1 MSRLVIE
8 AYLRPARVR
17 GLALLAALPTL
28 LWFAGPPPALSQT
41 APLNDELTAG
51 RPDPDGVPTR
61 ISLAF
66 YLVDIESIDD
76 PKQEFTADLYVVAR
90 WRDARLARPEV
101 SGDESQ
107 RLLPLSQIWQPD
119 VGILNRR
126 SMESALPP
134 VARVD
139 TQGNVEYAQRLRGQF
154 ASPLDLRRFPFDR
167 QQLEIRFI
175 SYRYAPD
182 DLELAVGRTLR
193 QESFSVAG
201 WSIGEP
207 VGEVT
212 PLEVPAAGGR
222 AGLTLRV
229 EAERERTFYLLTLVL
244 PLTLI
249 ALMAWLVFWIDP
261 SLLPSQL
268 AISTASVF
276 TLIAFRLSLMW
287 SLPKVSYLTLAD
299 IFVLAVT
306 LLVFG
311 ALGQTVLT
319 GRLAKVGKEELAQKL
334 DAWGRW
340 IYAGLLLIIV
350 VVVLSSA

>member
-1 MSRLVIE
+1 MSRSVIE
-8 AYLRPARVR
+8 AYLRRVR
-17 GLALLAALPTL
+17 ARGFAPLAALLTL
-28 LWFAGPPPALSQT
+28 LSPAWTSPALGQT
-41 APLNDELTAG
+41 APLNDELTAS

-90 WRDARLARPEV
+90 WHDARLARPEG

-126 SMESALPP
+126 SMEATLPP

-175 SYRYAPD
+175 SYRYAPG

-193 QESFSVAG
+193 HEKFSVAG
-201 WSIGEP
+201 WSIGGP

-212 PLEVPAAGGR
+212 PLEIPAAGGR

-229 EAERERTFYLLTLVL
+229 EAERQRTFYMLTLVL

-249 ALMAWLVFWIDP
+249 ALMAWSVFWIDP

-287 SLPKVSYLTLAD
+287 SLPKISYMTTAD
-299 IFVLAVT
+299 TFVMAVT

-319 GRLAKVGKEELAQKL
+319 GRIAKSGREELAQKL
-334 DAWGRW
+334 DVWGRW
-340 IYAGLLLIIV
+340 VYSGLLAVILLI
-350 VVVLSSA
+350 VLTSV

>member
-1 MSRLVIE
+1 MSRSVIE
-8 AYLRPARVR
+8 AYLRRVR
-17 GLALLAALPTL
+17 ARGFAPLAALLTL
-28 LWFAGPPPALSQT
+28 LSPAWTSPALGQT
-41 APLNDELTAG
+41 APLNDELTAS

-90 WRDARLARPEV
+90 WHDARLARPEG

-126 SMESALPP
+126 SMEATLPP

-167 QQLEIRFI
+167 QQL
-175 SYRYAPD
+175 
-182 DLELAVGRTLR
+182 GRTLR
-193 QESFSVAG
+193 HEKFSVAG
-201 WSIGEP
+201 WSIGGP

-212 PLEVPAAGGR
+212 PLEIPAAGGR

-229 EAERERTFYLLTLVL
+229 EAERQRTFYMLTLVL

-249 ALMAWLVFWIDP
+249 ALMAWSVFWIDP

-287 SLPKVSYLTLAD
+287 SLPKISYMTTAD
-299 IFVLAVT
+299 TFVMAVT

-319 GRLAKVGKEELAQKL
+319 GRIAKSGREELAQKL
-334 DAWGRW
+334 DVWGRW
-340 IYAGLLLIIV
+340 VYSGLLAVILLI
-350 VVVLSSA
+350 VLTSV

>member
-1 MSRLVIE
+1 
-8 AYLRPARVR
+8 
-17 GLALLAALPTL
+17 
-28 LWFAGPPPALSQT
+28 
-41 APLNDELTAG
+41 
-51 RPDPDGVPTR
+51 
-61 ISLAF
+61 
-66 YLVDIESIDD
+66 
-76 PKQEFTADLYVVAR
+76 
-90 WRDARLARPEV
+90 
-101 SGDESQ
+101 
-107 RLLPLSQIWQPD
+107 
-119 VGILNRR
+119 
-126 SMESALPP
+126 METALPP

-193 QESFSVAG
+193 YEKFSVAG

-207 VGEVT
+207 AGEVT
-212 PLEVPAAGGR
+212 PLEIPAAGGR

-229 EAERERTFYLLTLVL
+229 EAERQRTFYMLTLVL

-249 ALMAWLVFWIDP
+249 ALMAWSVFWIDP

-287 SLPKVSYLTLAD
+287 SLPKISYMTTAD
-299 IFVLAVT
+299 TFVMAVT

-319 GRLAKVGKEELAQKL
+319 GRIAKSGREELAQKL
-334 DAWGRW
+334 DVWGRW
-340 IYAGLLLIIV
+340 VYSGLLAVILLI
-350 VVVLSSA
+350 VLTSV